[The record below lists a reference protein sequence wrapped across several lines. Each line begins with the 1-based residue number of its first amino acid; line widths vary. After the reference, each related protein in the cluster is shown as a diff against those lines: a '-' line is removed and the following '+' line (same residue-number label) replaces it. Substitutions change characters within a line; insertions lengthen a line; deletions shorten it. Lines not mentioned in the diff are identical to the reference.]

1 MKGSSIGMAFAAMDH
16 NQRIWDDACNAI
28 EDLVRYKN
36 GYLWLENPDGNTCMI
51 KVGTKLLTSEGEVFE
66 ITENTE
72 MKTAEIVPIVL
83 EKE

>member
-1 MKGSSIGMAFAAMDH
+1 MKGSSIGLAFVAMAH

-36 GYLWLENPDGNTCMI
+36 GYLWLENPDGSACMI
-51 KVGTKLLTSEGEVFE
+51 KVGTKILDEDGEVFE

-72 MKTAEIVPIVL
+72 MKTAEITPIVVDR
-83 EKE
+83 